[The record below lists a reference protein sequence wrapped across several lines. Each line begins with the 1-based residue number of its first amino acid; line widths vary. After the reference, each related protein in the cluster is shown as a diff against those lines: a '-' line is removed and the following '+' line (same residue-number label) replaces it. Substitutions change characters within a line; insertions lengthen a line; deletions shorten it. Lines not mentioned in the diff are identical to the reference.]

1 MGFIDSFY
9 DVMEVEAGFLK
20 YCMELL
26 AREYSEDLK
35 RLEVELPRVDRIPCV
50 RFDEAK
56 RLAAEPREAAE
67 PKSAAGPDLSIYLRE
82 AEKTLATRFGRKV
95 HIINGRKKG
104 KIELEY
110 YNPEDLN
117 TLLELLEQLPSAGK
131 GGGSL

>member
-1 MGFIDSFY
+1 MAKSGLSHRK
-9 DVMEVEAGFLK
+9 E
-20 YCMELL
+20 
-26 AREYSEDLK
+26 R
-35 RLEVELPRVDRIPCV
+35 RILRPYVVCL
-50 RFDEAK
+50 RRPEKA
-56 RLAAEPREAAE
+56 
-67 PKSAAGPDLSIYLRE
+67 AAGPDLSIYLRE

-131 GGGSL
+131 GGVSL

>member
-50 RFDEAK
+50 RFDEPSGW
-56 RLAAEPREAAE
+56 PRRSMAR
-67 PKSAAGPDLSIYLRE
+67 PSG
-82 AEKTLATRFGRKV
+82 TL
-95 HIINGRKKG
+95 
-104 KIELEY
+104 
-110 YNPEDLN
+110 
-117 TLLELLEQLPSAGK
+117 
-131 GGGSL
+131 

>member
-35 RLEVELPRVDRIPCV
+35 RLEAELPQVDRIPCV

-56 RLAAEPREAAE
+56 RLAAE
-67 PKSAAGPDLSIYLRE
+67 KY
-82 AEKTLATRFGRKV
+82 GRP
-95 HIINGRKKG
+95 IRDP
-104 KIELEY
+104 L
-110 YNPEDLN
+110 
-117 TLLELLEQLPSAGK
+117 
-131 GGGSL
+131 